1 MLKIN
6 WDLGKLW
13 RGGLGLGQSLK
24 KWCFYCVYCE
34 NMATQKSFHKQESN
48 LEFVLNA
55 YKCTAN
61 QKTIAAGIKK
71 ATFGKCC

>member
-24 KWCFYCVYCE
+24 KRCFYCVYCE

-48 LEFVLNA
+48 LELF
-55 YKCTAN
+55 
-61 QKTIAAGIKK
+61 
-71 ATFGKCC
+71 